1 MKNRIMKSFAWG
13 VSTMV
18 GFIIADRLFKAG
30 MKIADKQEVID
41 AEEVVVEEEPE

>member
-1 MKNRIMKSFAWG
+1 MKNRIMKSVAWG

-18 GFIIADRLFKAG
+18 GFVVAEKLFKAG
-30 MKIADKQEVID
+30 MAMANKPEVID

>member
-1 MKNRIMKSFAWG
+1 MKSVAWG

-30 MKIADKQEVID
+30 MKLADKQDVIETE
-41 AEEVVVEEEPE
+41 AISVEEESE